1 MLQVFTTSFAEG
13 GGTPPSAY
21 LFLELRKVD
30 AYALRI
36 SSKKNDL
43 AKLRGSFYGV
53 NSDHPI
59 MAELTW
65 RVARLEEFGVYGTG
79 RTSDEAIERAL
90 SVFYSIFPSGKTKG
104 ETENVQDCAL

>member
-30 AYALRI
+30 AYSLRL
-36 SSKKNDL
+36 SSKKSEL
-43 AKLRGSFYGV
+43 AKLRASFYGV
-53 NSDHPI
+53 NADHPI

-65 RVARLEEFGVYGTG
+65 RVGGLEFGVYGTG

-90 SVFYSIFPSGKTKG
+90 SVFYSIFPSG
-104 ETENVQDCAL
+104 